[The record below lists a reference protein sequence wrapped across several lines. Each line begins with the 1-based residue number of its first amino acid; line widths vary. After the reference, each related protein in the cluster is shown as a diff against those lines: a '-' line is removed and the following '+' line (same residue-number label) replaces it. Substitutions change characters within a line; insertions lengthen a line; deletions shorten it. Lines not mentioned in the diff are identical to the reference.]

1 MEFKKR
7 SILGPRRRIFAV
19 KQHRKPLVV
28 DSVVDIDKKD
38 IKNPLAV
45 VEYVE
50 DLYKF
55 YKLAET
61 SSQIGDY
68 MSVQTE
74 IDEDTRMSVV
84 GCLVQFHIKLNLAT
98 EVLFLGIHI
107 LDRYL
112 CMNLVARKELPLV
125 GLTAL
130 LIANKYEDDS
140 KTPVEEYFN
149 MADEFYSKKDIL
161 DMEKLILRKLGWTLA
176 FPTAYHFL
184 VRFIKAAEAD
194 KEMENTIFLLAVSS
208 LMQYEVIKSYPPSII
223 AASSVYAANW
233 ILKKTT
239 LWSATLQHYTGFCES
254 QVMECSKRLM
264 KI

>member
-1 MEFKKR
+1 MGYFVNG
-7 SILGPRRRIFAV
+7 SDLLDPV
-19 KQHRKPLVV
+19 KFLKQLKQQCRPLVV

-45 VEYVE
+45 VEYVD

-74 IDEDTRMSVV
+74 IDEDARMSVV
-84 GCLVQFHIKLNLAT
+84 RFLVQFHIKLNLAT

-112 CMNLVARKELPLV
+112 CMDLVARKNLPLA

-130 LIANKYEDDS
+130 LIANKYEEDS
-140 KTPVEEYFN
+140 NPPVEEYIN

-161 DMEKLILRKLGWTLA
+161 DM
-176 FPTAYHFL
+176 
-184 VRFIKAAEAD
+184 
-194 KEMENTIFLLAVSS
+194 
-208 LMQYEVIKSYPPSII
+208 
-223 AASSVYAANW
+223 
-233 ILKKTT
+233 
-239 LWSATLQHYTGFCES
+239 
-254 QVMECSKRLM
+254 
-264 KI
+264 